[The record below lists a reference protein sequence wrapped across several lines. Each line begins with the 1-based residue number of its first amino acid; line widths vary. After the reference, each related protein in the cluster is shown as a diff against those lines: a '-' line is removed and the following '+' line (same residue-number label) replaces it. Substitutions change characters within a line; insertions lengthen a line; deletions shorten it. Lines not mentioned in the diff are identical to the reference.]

1 MNHTAKRNLMIG
13 VLGAALL
20 FGLAAATAAGQDDT
34 VALAPGETAVAAAAP
49 AIPDLPYRLSGPNEL
64 DPAGSLGNFPATGGQ
79 YRLST
84 PNEQNPAGDS
94 ADGSVHANQP
104 GYRVS
109 PPNEA
114 DPAGL

>member
-34 VALAPGETAVAAAAP
+34 VALAPGETAVAAEAP
-49 AIPDLPYRLSGPNEL
+49 AIPDIPYRLSPPTEL
-64 DPAGSLGNFPATGGQ
+64 DTMGSIGSIPATGGQ
-79 YRLST
+79 YLLSA
-84 PNEQNPAGDS
+84 PNERNPSGDS
-94 ADGSVHANQP
+94 TEGSVQTRQP